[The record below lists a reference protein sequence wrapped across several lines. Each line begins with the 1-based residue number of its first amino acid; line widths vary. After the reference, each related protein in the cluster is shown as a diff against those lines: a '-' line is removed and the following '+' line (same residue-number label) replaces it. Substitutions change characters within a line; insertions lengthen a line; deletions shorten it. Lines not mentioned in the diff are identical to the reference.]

1 MSALAAIHVAKK
13 QLGLDDATYRS
24 VLMRVTGKSSA
35 GQMNETE
42 RRNVVQELRR
52 QGFKPLQK
60 GLQGPFA
67 AKLQALWIAAYNLG
81 IVRDRRD
88 AAMLAFVKRQSGIDH
103 VRFLQNANDARKVI
117 EALKSWMAREAGV
130 DWSIRET
137 LPPLMNDERFAVAW
151 AQFRLINPSVAG
163 YSDMPSFQ
171 LLAANILETTGPA
184 NLNTLSRR
192 DWQRL
197 MNGLGKII
205 RKYQPAGKETSDRER
220 TAG

>member
-24 VLMRVTGKSSA
+24 VLLRVTGKSSA

-60 GLQGPFA
+60 GLEGPFA

-81 IVRDRRD
+81 IVRDRSD
-88 AAMLAFVKRQSGIDH
+88 TAILTFIKRQSGIDH

-117 EALKSWMAREAGV
+117 EALKDWMAREAGV
-130 DWSIRET
+130 DWSVHDVLWQKHDAAKI
-137 LPPLMNDERFAVAW
+137 AVAQW
-151 AQFRLINPSVAG
+151 
-163 YSDMPSFQ
+163 
-171 LLAANILETTGPA
+171 NILQLDVTHSFDMMAFAEAVWIALGRPESLVGELLSVLSKSEWQTVNRVWGPA
-184 NLNTLSRR
+184 VRKARLS
-192 DWQRL
+192 
-197 MNGLGKII
+197 
-205 RKYQPAGKETSDRER
+205 
-220 TAG
+220 